1 MPMKQKVSKK
11 NGKKQKQD
19 ANAHV
24 NKNCEIFM
32 CNMKEKIDGKNEE
45 QLMKELEEIF

>member
-1 MPMKQKVSKK
+1 MPVKQKVNKK
-11 NGKKQKQD
+11 HAKKQKD
-19 ANAHV
+19 NNAHV

-32 CNMKEKIDGKNEE
+32 CNMKEKIEGKTEV